1 MKIHRI
7 ASISFGGPVKYA
19 FNICAEIGNVYIET
33 SKITKDGEKIE
44 LCLVIASICTQE
56 SIILDQ
62 DNYIVVPE
70 TPRKAC
76 EYTIEILANMLSV
89 FGRTKRTISSLAPSV
104 AFSELSD
111 EELKKL
117 NSSEGIKE
125 NQRSN
130 VSVPFKIDF
139 SNQRFIAAL
148 ADRHVGVALLA
159 ETLSSSHAV
168 ARYREFVRFFEHAFA
183 LPLPR
188 LEKKLWQFLAT
199 SDLGY
204 TRDEIKTWISLRH
217 GATHADMLKTKILI
231 FEPEI
236 RPIIGRIEQAAYDVL
251 FNKEVL
257 QDSSKSRRNV
267 LSLITSTKGRNGD
280 IKMAQGA
287 ELSINIQVV
296 DPFGVYPQNLIGGL
310 TQIPEGWWC
319 APRASEKRLTWNIL
333 VVDPK
338 EGLSGE

>member
-33 SKITKDGEKIE
+33 NKVTKDGEKTE
-44 LCLVIASICTQE
+44 LCLVIASIRTQE

-62 DNYIVVPE
+62 DNYVIVPDP
-70 TPRKAC
+70 PRKAC
-76 EYTIEILANMLSV
+76 EDAIENLANMLSV
-89 FGRTKRTISSLAPSV
+89 FDRTKRTISSLAPSV

-168 ARYREFVRFFEHAFA
+168 ARYREFVRFFEYAFA
-183 LPLPR
+183 LPLPK
-188 LEKKLWQFLAT
+188 LEKKLWQFLVT

-217 GATHADMLKTKILI
+217 GVTHADMLKTKMLI

-251 FNKEVL
+251 FNKEVWH
-257 QDSSKSRRNV
+257 DSSRSRRNV
-267 LSLITSTKGRNGD
+267 MDHITSTKGRNGG
-280 IKMAQGA
+280 INIVQGA
-287 ELSINIQVV
+287 ELSINVQVV
-296 DPFGVYPQNLIGGL
+296 DPFGVFPLNLISGL
-310 TQIPEGWWC
+310 TLIPEGWWC
-319 APRASEKRLTWNIL
+319 APRTSEK
-333 VVDPK
+333 
-338 EGLSGE
+338 

>member
-7 ASISFGGPVKYA
+7 ASISFEEPVEYA
-19 FNICAEIGNVYIET
+19 FNIHAKINNVDIET

-76 EYTIEILANMLSV
+76 AYTIEILANMLSV

-104 AFSELSD
+104 AFSELSN

-117 NSSEGIKE
+117 NSSEGIRE
-125 NQRSN
+125 NQRSY

-139 SNQRFIAAL
+139 SDKKFHTAL
-148 ADRHVGVALLA
+148 ADRILGVALLA

-319 APRASEKRLTWNIL
+319 APRASEKRLTWDIL